1 MAKSRRSSRT
11 KSRRSSSR
19 KSKGKRGGRRMSK
32 KSLGLFGRVYSPV
45 NHLFMAAEN
54 SINSLARGTGS
65 IARTGLNSVN
75 KVGKSI
81 TRHADEAVRNV
92 VSRKSRKS
100 RKNRKNRKN

>member
-1 MAKSRRSSRT
+1 
-11 KSRRSSSR
+11 
-19 KSKGKRGGRRMSK
+19 MSK